1 MGRMG
6 KTALLCLLVALFA
19 SSSVLRAQFQM
30 PDPKEM
36 SGIPRPVTD
45 LPNGSV
51 SVRLIRGQLS
61 NNLTNHP
68 VELHAG
74 SKVTTVKTD
83 ENGRAQFDALAPGT
97 AVKAVAVV
105 DGERL
110 DSKRA
115 YGERPQCERTHRDC
129 RHACRRPGDRLEV
142 KARVGKRLAVTGVTA
157 EPARA
162 PRRKA
167 SGRTVTSV
175 TGLPLS
181 TPS

>member
-1 MGRMG
+1 MSNAAQIGQKQIGQTCLQFRRDRTPASRPRGRKVPG
-6 KTALLCLLVALFA
+6 LPRFQTCFQLLRGRFGDVEVSHREAVDLDLAQARFA
-19 SSSVLRAQFQM
+19 DFKPA
-30 PDPKEM
+30 
-36 SGIPRPVTD
+36 
-45 LPNGSV
+45 
-51 SVRLIRGQLS
+51 
-61 NNLTNHP
+61 
-68 VELHAG
+68 
-74 SKVTTVKTD
+74 
-83 ENGRAQFDALAPGT
+83 
-97 AVKAVAVV
+97 
-105 DGERL
+105 DGERP

-115 YGERPQCERTHRDC
+115 YGERPQCERTHRDG

-142 KARVGKRLAVTGVTA
+142 KARVGKRLAGTGVTA